1 VSVIDAEAAM
11 SQSSLTFL
19 LTLAVALGC
28 AAPAGAQTKAE
39 PPRDPAGTV
48 TYESVAEGVH
58 AAQIFGTDALRGV
71 RVEVK
76 DFILGPG
83 RSAPETSVQG
93 FGVTELKSGEVET
106 TIDGQT
112 KRRRPGDFWVVG
124 PGQRYAI
131 RNLAGMV
138 VLHAVIFTRR

>member
-1 VSVIDAEAAM
+1 M
-11 SQSSLTFL
+11 SQSSLNFL
-19 LTLAVALGC
+19 LTLAVVLGC
-28 AAPAGAQTKAE
+28 AAPVDAQAKAE
-39 PPRDPAGTV
+39 PPRDLADAV
-48 TYESVAEGVH
+48 KYESVAVGVY

-71 RVEVK
+71 KVEVK

-83 RSAPETSVQG
+83 KSAPETSFQG

-106 TIDGQT
+106 TIDGET

-131 RNLAGMV
+131 KNPAGMV
-138 VLHAVIFTRR
+138 VLHAVIFTKK